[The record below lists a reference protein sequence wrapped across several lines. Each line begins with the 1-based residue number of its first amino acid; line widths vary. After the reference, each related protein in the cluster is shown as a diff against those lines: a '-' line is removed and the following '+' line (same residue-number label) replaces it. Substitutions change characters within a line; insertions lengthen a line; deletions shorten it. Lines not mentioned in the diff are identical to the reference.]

1 MCTVSW
7 NLFDLCRIACVQ
19 CKTRESIFFPSNL
32 HMYCTVCAVLAQKK
46 IYILNVLA
54 VFVKMPI
61 DASKLTDRICICLA
75 PCVPQGETANLDC
88 VTNSAWVTWLQAK
101 GAESYSVLAVERG
114 GTNSSCSAAD
124 LQCNVPDLLCGA
136 TYTFHIT
143 AVNSFCRSPPGNAF
157 QIQTGANTQTFLFSI
172 LKCGLAFCHHSHW
185 SLSFLSVAPCA
196 LTSITAHTDCY
207 SSHITV
213 NWQLNEGSSFYV
225 ATAEGH
231 DQSILICNS
240 TGTSCDLSGA
250 KCGMQYTILISA
262 SSDKCSSLRSPPL
275 KMHTG
280 TQHDTNLSRQGT
292 LHMCEILELHVLG
305 IIHTHLEYNLSF
317 KFSYSTL
324 RSSEYNSE
332 PSVWLKWHDGSMVTF
347 SGCWVILTYSQQ

>member
-1 MCTVSW
+1 
-7 NLFDLCRIACVQ
+7 
-19 CKTRESIFFPSNL
+19 
-32 HMYCTVCAVLAQKK
+32 MYCPVCAVEKK
-46 IYILNVLA
+46 KKTLLNLLD
-54 VFVKMPI
+54 VFVEIPI
-61 DASKLTDRICICLA
+61 DASKLTHCICVLVA
-75 PCVPQGETANLDC
+75 PCVPQGETGNLDC
-88 VTNSAWVTWLQAK
+88 VTNSAWVNWLQAK

-124 LQCNVPDLLCGA
+124 LHCNVPDLLCGA

-143 AVNSFCRSPPGNAF
+143 AVNSFCRSAPGNAF
-157 QIQTGANTQTFLFSI
+157 QIQTGANT
-172 LKCGLAFCHHSHW
+172 LKHSCFPFWNVEYLTVINSHW
-185 SLSFLSVAPCA
+185 SLSFPSAAPCA

-213 NWQLNEGSSFYV
+213 SWQLNEVSSFYV

-231 DQSILICNS
+231 DQSILMCNS

-250 KCGMQYTILISA
+250 KCGMQYTIIISA

-280 TQHDTNLSRQGT
+280 TQLLNTNLSHQGT
-292 LHMCEILELHVLG
+292 LHMCEIWELHVLC

-324 RSSEYNSE
+324 CSSEYNNE
-332 PSVWLKWHDGSMVTF
+332 PSVWLKRHDGSMVTF
-347 SGCWVILTYSQQ
+347 SGCWVILTHSQQ